1 MSTVIGMKG
10 DTYPNGKLVRGAS
23 TKSRSIDLAKLTNKQ
38 LKVYLSHCIKRG
50 ETDLARAIVNHMF
63 SRGIANGTHLGVF
76 EWNQDS
82 VRSRLRRFKEIAS
95 EVKGNY
101 RKAYTEAGG
110 FKIGRPKDHPEKQW
124 IDTYC
129 AMKTSAMNAEFV
141 CRVKS
146 PGDEPE
152 FELHLDG
159 TVIASYEADRLDG
172 AFEDWAALGSLVQ

>member
-1 MSTVIGMKG
+1 M
-10 DTYPNGKLVRGAS
+10 
-23 TKSRSIDLAKLTNKQ
+23 SIDLTTLSNEQ
-38 LKVYLSHCIKRG
+38 LRAYGRNCERLGQPEKSR
-50 ETDLARAIVNHMF
+50 DAAREMIT
-63 SRGIANGTHLGVF
+63 RGIAKRADLKVF
-76 EWNQDS
+76 RWNQDS
-82 VRSRLRRFKEIAS
+82 VCEIMQPFKEIAS

-110 FKIGRPKDHPEKQW
+110 FKIGRPKGHPEKQW

-159 TVIASYEADRLDG
+159 TVIASYEADRLDQ
-172 AFEDWAALGSLVQ
+172 ALADWTAVGSLVQ